1 MAKRLTP
8 FIGLAVVAALALAA
22 AFGAF
27 SLSPA
32 FAGSEAPNARG
43 LAQPLDF
50 QSQAATNLPV
60 PVTAIETSAAD
71 TPVTTIVEG
80 DNPAGNMRLRVGQS
94 VTIDLNDSI
103 KNTAA
108 VIDGAATNINAFRLN
123 APAAG
128 AAGNGVVTIG
138 SPSTDGVTTGNI
150 VVAMQTSNTR
160 VSTSTEVTITGAAAG
175 VATLTITAFNYDT
188 TPNPPTTGD
197 VEHSTRTFSVVVLEP
212 ELVLTSENTSA
223 NTRQDVTFLVSS
235 DLSAG
240 TGEITIELEDFGFPG
255 SVDVGSVGLLSD
267 AWYATSDYAG
277 TPSVAEHNPVAVS
290 NTVAGYNTMGNR
302 LRVAGAYQS
311 GVVSPT
317 DVTVSGEE
325 IKISVPDMNPETD
338 RAEGITAG
346 DLISVVLRQGSGITN
361 PSEGKGVRGDPDAD
375 PPVVETGYTAKISN
389 NVDDV
394 EQESSG
400 AFVPRRVVLSEED
413 GGRGTSV
420 TATGHGFK
428 NGTSLGFFLD
438 ENTNGRRDAGE
449 VTLCDVAQ
457 VSSNDTGSC
466 TFTVNNPPFGVG
478 DNFVGAV
485 DGRGQ
490 GATKSATN
498 NHGDQKFE
506 LTPTISAS
514 PASGNPGDSILVQMY
529 DFPASSTVSRVDLAR
544 QVELGN
550 RPQDSISHN
559 GGATGTDGSANFR
572 LTVPNWAPEGV
583 LDLKVTAGGK
593 SDNITIT
600 IGGPVVRST
609 PSTVLANQRINL
621 VGTGFTPNSRVCCG
635 AQVTGEDAAP
645 LMTIGGETI
654 PVGRINDGDD
664 VRVDSGGNWSASI
677 DLPLTQVTSDEGVR
691 EIVVR
696 DSRGRSGSVDVT
708 VPARSVTIDPP
719 TGRGGTVAVV
729 RGENF
734 PSKNDSGDS
743 FNIEIT
749 YTSSA
754 GNLRVSTT
762 PDASGRFETDIT
774 IPRLATIPSTNTVQV
789 VYEYGDNDIPV
800 TTTVTHQVPEGELSL
815 SQSSGPPGTVVTVRG
830 QGFRTTTPVTSV
842 EIGDIEIP
850 LSPAPY
856 TTGQGGLDFDIT
868 IPDLD
873 TGVQTIEVS
882 ISGGTTASIGFT
894 VTPGDAAGA
903 ETPAAEAVANM
914 GDNFVRAFYFNNTTK
929 TWTFYDPEVADAST
943 LENFIAGASYWVLV
957 GADQDVIL
965 NRNTRNLTCAD
976 GNCWNLI
983 VW

>member
-32 FAGSEAPNARG
+32 FAGDAAPNARG
-43 LAQPLDF
+43 LAQPVDF
-50 QSQAATNLPV
+50 QSQVTALPAPVFTEETAIGADTALSPTRFQRGTGAPANVRMSVGDTLAVELASIVQDVTKATPTAATELDAWRL
-60 PVTAIETSAAD
+60 TATHGGDA
-71 TPVTTIVEG
+71 
-80 DNPAGNMRLRVGQS
+80 DNPV
-94 VTIDLNDSI
+94 VTLAA
-103 KNTAA
+103 TAA
-108 VIDGAATNINAFRLN
+108 QSGATTLDTKNIPL
-123 APAAG
+123 P
-128 AAGNGVVTIG
+128 
-138 SPSTDGVTTGNI
+138 PS
-150 VVAMQTSNTR
+150 A
-160 VSTSTEVTITGAAAG
+160 STTEVTITAQKVGSSLLTVEAWDYSTTHAAPLASG
-175 VATLTITAFNYDT
+175 E
-188 TPNPPTTGD
+188 
-197 VEHSTRTFSVVVLEP
+197 VEVSTYTFSVVVVANTFSL
-212 ELVLTSENTSA
+212 SGENPGS
-223 NTRQDVTFLVSS
+223 NTRQDVSFIAPT
-235 DLSAG
+235 DLISG
-240 TGEITIELEDFGFPG
+240 VGEITIEMEDFDFPG
-255 SVDVGSVGLLSD
+255 STIPSAVGISSD
-267 AWYATSDYAG
+267 ARYDADASDARNDEAETSDVLDILTAARYNTDGSLVDTTGYAG
-277 TPSVAEHNPVAVS
+277 GQITPNDVS
-290 NTVAGYNTMGNR
+290 I
-302 LRVAGAYQS
+302 
-311 GVVSPT
+311 
-317 DVTVSGEE
+317 SGEE
-325 IKISVPDMNPETD
+325 ITITVPDMNPEND
-338 RAEGITAG
+338 RADDIKEGDRVTI
-346 DLISVVLRQGSGITN
+346 IIRQGAGIAN
-361 PSEGKGVRGDPDAD
+361 PSEGGAYP
-375 PPVVETGYTAKISN
+375 AKITTN
-389 NVDDV
+389 
-394 EQESSG
+394 ESTPELTTNEVT
-400 AFVPRRVVLSEED
+400 VPRRVVLSEED

-420 TATGHGFK
+420 TATGEGFK

-438 ENTNGRRDAGE
+438 ENTNGRRDPGE

-457 VSSNDTGSC
+457 VGSNDTGSC
-466 TFTVNNPPFGVG
+466 TFTVSNPPFGVG
-478 DNFVGAV
+478 NNFVGAV

-490 GATKSATN
+490 GATKSATHN
-498 NHGDQKFE
+498 DDKQKFE
-506 LTPTISAS
+506 LTPTIAAS

-529 DFPASSTVSRVDLAR
+529 DFPPNQQVTLVDLAR
-544 QVELGN
+544 QVAN
-550 RPQDSISHN
+550 DASTTNIVSHN
-559 GGATGTDGSANFR
+559 AGSTGTDGSANFR
-572 LTVPNWAPEGV
+572 MTVPNWAPQGV
-583 LDLKVTAGGK
+583 LDLQVTAGGK
-593 SDNITIT
+593 KDNITIT
-600 IGGPVVRST
+600 IGGPVVKST

-635 AQVTGEDAAP
+635 TKEGNETVDP

-677 DLPLTQVTSDEGVR
+677 DLPLTQVTSDEGTR

-696 DSRGRSGSVDVT
+696 DSRGRTGDVDVT

-754 GNLRVSTT
+754 GDLRVSTT
-762 PDASGRFETDIT
+762 PDASGRFEADIT

-815 SQSSGPPGTVVTVRG
+815 SQSSGPPGTEVTVRG

-856 TTGQGGLDFDIT
+856 TTSQGGLDFDIT

-903 ETPAAEAVANM
+903 ETPAADAVANM
-914 GDNFVRAFYFNNTTK
+914 GENFVRAFYFNNNTK
-929 TWTFYDPEVADAST
+929 SWSFYDPEVPEAST

-957 GADQDVIL
+957 GADQEVIL

>member
-1 MAKRLTP
+1 
-8 FIGLAVVAALALAA
+8 VVAALALAA

-32 FAGSEAPNARG
+32 YAGTEAPNARG
-43 LAQPLDF
+43 LAQPVDF
-50 QSQAATNLPV
+50 QAQ
-60 PVTAIETSAAD
+60 TALTAPEYVAENAD
-71 TPVTTIVEG
+71 
-80 DNPAGNMRLRVGQS
+80 
-94 VTIDLNDSI
+94 
-103 KNTAA
+103 NTARTD
-108 VIDGAATNINAFRLN
+108 IIKGTN
-123 APAAG
+123 APANIRMAVG
-128 AAGNGVVTIG
+128 DTFTFDAADALVYSAQTVVPANQIDLYWVDI
-138 SPSTDGVTTGNI
+138 PGVTAENTGI
-150 VVAMQTSNTR
+150 TLGPPAGVSPRMGASDILGGR
-160 VSTSTEVTITGAAAG
+160 IEAGGSTSTELVITAKTAG
-175 VATLTITAFNYDT
+175 VYRIKVEAEDNAVAS
-188 TPNPPTTGD
+188 PTTN
-197 VEHSTRTFSVVVLEP
+197 SPQNASYTFRVVVVDNTLS
-212 ELVLTSENTSA
+212 LSGENPGS
-223 NTRQDVTFLVSS
+223 NTRQDVTFIAPA
-235 DLSAG
+235 DLTAG
-240 TGEITIELEDFGFPG
+240 ISEITIELEDFGFPG
-255 SVDVGSVGLLSD
+255 STIPTAVGISSD
-267 AWYATSDYAG
+267 ALYDS
-277 TPSVAEHNPVAVS
+277 ES
-290 NTVAGYNTMGNR
+290 NTRADSLPVTATNLAQNAIARYNTDGS
-302 LRVAGAYQS
+302 LASTTGYT
-311 GVVSPT
+311 GGLITPDDVSL
-317 DVTVSGEE
+317 SGEE
-325 IKISVPDMNPETD
+325 LTLTVPDMNPEND
-338 RAEGITAG
+338 RGDDIKEG
-346 DLISVVLRQGSGITN
+346 DRVRVVIRQGAGINN
-361 PSEGKGVRGDPDAD
+361 PSEGGDYP
-375 PPVVETGYTAKISN
+375 AKITTN
-389 NVDDV
+389 
-394 EQESSG
+394 EQTPELTTNEVH
-400 AFVPRRVVLSEED
+400 VPRRVVLSEED
-413 GGRGTSV
+413 GGRGTTV
-420 TATGHGFK
+420 TATGEGFK

-466 TFTVNNPPFGVG
+466 TFTVSNPPFGVG
-478 DNFVGAV
+478 DNFVGAI

-490 GATKSATN
+490 GADKSATHN
-498 NHGDQKFE
+498 DDKQKFE
-506 LTPTISAS
+506 LTPTIAAS

-529 DFPASSTVSRVDLAR
+529 DFPPNSTVSRVDLAR
-544 QVELGN
+544 QIENDANTPNTV
-550 RPQDSISHN
+550 SHN
-559 GGATGTDGSANFR
+559 AGSTGTDGSANFR
-572 LTVPNWAPEGV
+572 MTVPNWAPQGV
-583 LDLKVTAGGK
+583 LDLKVIAGGK
-593 SDNITIT
+593 NDNITIT
-600 IGGPVVRST
+600 IGGPVVKST

-635 AQVTGEDAAP
+635 TKEGNETVDP

-677 DLPLTQVTSDEGVR
+677 DLPLTQVTSDEGTR

-696 DSRGRSGSVDVT
+696 DSRGRTGDVDVT
-708 VPARSVTIDPP
+708 IPARSVTIDPP

-754 GNLRVSTT
+754 GDLRVSTT
-762 PDASGRFETDIT
+762 PDASGRFEADIT

-815 SQSSGPPGTVVTVRG
+815 SQNSGPPGTVVTVRG
-830 QGFRTTTPVTSV
+830 QGFRSSTPVTGV

-856 TTGQGGLDFDIT
+856 TTRSGGLDFDIT

-929 TWTFYDPEVADAST
+929 SWTFYDPEVADAST
-943 LENFIAGASYWVLV
+943 MESFIAGASYWVLV
-957 GADQDVIL
+957 EADQDVIL
-965 NRNTRNLTCAD
+965 NRNTRNLTCSD

>member
-32 FAGSEAPNARG
+32 FAGSDAPNARG
-43 LAQPLDF
+43 LAQPVDF
-50 QSQAATNLPV
+50 QSQTTALPIPAFAEETQDGLATALVASRYQKGTN
-60 PVTAIETSAAD
+60 A
-71 TPVTTIVEG
+71 
-80 DNPAGNMRLRVGQS
+80 PANMRLAVGDTFTVDLADIVQDITKATPAAATEIDNWRLYETGLNTTDPV
-94 VTIDLNDSI
+94 VTL
-103 KNTAA
+103 TAA
-108 VIDGAATNINAFRLN
+108 VPQTDATTVDTTNI
-123 APAAG
+123 P
-128 AAGNGVVTIG
+128 
-138 SPSTDGVTTGNI
+138 
-150 VVAMQTSNTR
+150 
-160 VSTSTEVTITGAAAG
+160 VSASSTEVTITGKKAG
-175 VATLTITAFNYDT
+175 TATLRVQGWDFSD
-188 TPNPPTTGD
+188 
-197 VEHSTRTFSVVVLEP
+197 HSARTQHATYGAEGEISASQYTFSVVVMD
-212 ELVLTSENTSA
+212 NTLALSGVNPGS
-223 NTRQDVTFLVSS
+223 NTAQTVRFIAPADLVS
-235 DLSAG
+235 G
-240 TGEITIELEDFGFPG
+240 IGEITIELEDFGFPG
-255 SVDVGSVGLLSD
+255 STIPTAVGVSSD
-267 AWYATSDYAG
+267 ARYNNDNDQRVDATENTADLTA
-277 TPSVAEHNPVAVS
+277 VAR
-290 NTVAGYNTMGNR
+290 YNTDGSLANE
-302 LRVAGAYQS
+302 S
-311 GVVSPT
+311 GYTGGLIAPS
-317 DVTVSGEE
+317 DISISGEE
-325 IKISVPDMNPETD
+325 LTVTVPDMNPEND
-338 RAEGITAG
+338 RGDDIMAG
-346 DLISVVLRQGSGITN
+346 DLVTVLIRQGAGVSN
-361 PSEGKGVRGDPDAD
+361 PSEGGAYP
-375 PPVVETGYTAKISN
+375 AKITTSAN
-389 NVDDV
+389 TPELTTNEVT
-394 EQESSG
+394 
-400 AFVPRRVVLSEED
+400 VPRRVVLSEED

-420 TATGHGFK
+420 TATGEGFK

-438 ENTNGRRDAGE
+438 KAPLNGRRDPGE

-457 VSSNDTGSC
+457 VGSDDTGSC

-490 GATKSATN
+490 GANKSATHN
-498 NHGDQKFE
+498 DDKQKFE

-529 DFPASSTVSRVDLAR
+529 DFPAGSPVTLVDLAR
-544 QVELGN
+544 QVAT
-550 RPQDSISHN
+550 H
-559 GGATGTDGSANFR
+559 GATTPNKVVWGATTTGSDGSANFR
-572 LTVPNWAPEGV
+572 MTVPNWAPQGV
-583 LDLKVTAGGK
+583 LDLQVTAGGK
-593 SDNITIT
+593 KDNITIT
-600 IGGPVVRST
+600 IGGPVVKST

-635 AQVTGEDAAP
+635 AIEGNETVTP

-696 DSRGRSGSVDVT
+696 DSRGRTGDVDVT
-708 VPARSVTIDPP
+708 IPTRTVTIDPP

-743 FNIEIT
+743 FNVEIT

-754 GNLRVSTT
+754 GDLRVSTT
-762 PDASGRFETDIT
+762 PDASGRFEADIT
-774 IPRLATIPSTNTVQV
+774 IPRLATIPSTNTVRV
-789 VYEYGDNDIPV
+789 VYEYGENDIPV
-800 TTTVTHQVPEGELSL
+800 TTTVTHQVPEGDLSL

-830 QGFRTTTPVTSV
+830 QGFRSSTPVTGV

-856 TTGQGGLDFDIT
+856 TTRTGGLDFDIR

-894 VTPGDAAGA
+894 VTAGDAVGA
-903 ETPAAEAVANM
+903 ETPAAVAVASM
-914 GDNFVRAFYFNNTTK
+914 GENFLRAFYFNNTTK
-929 TWTFYDPEVADAST
+929 SWSFYDPEVEQDADADSA
-943 LENFIAGASYWVLV
+943 LVNFIAGASYWVLI
-957 GADQDVIL
+957 GADQEVIL
-965 NRNTRNLTCAD
+965 NRKTRNLTCVD
-976 GNCWNLI
+976 GNCWNLV

>member
-32 FAGSEAPNARG
+32 YAGDEAPNARG
-43 LAQPLDF
+43 LAQPVDF
-50 QSQAATNLPV
+50 QSQTALAAPAFAEETADDANTALSPTRYQQGTNV
-60 PVTAIETSAAD
+60 P
-71 TPVTTIVEG
+71 
-80 DNPAGNMRLRVGQS
+80 GNMRLAVGDS
-94 VTIDLNDSI
+94 FTIDLADIVQDVSNADP
-103 KNTAA
+103 A
-108 VIDGAATNINAFRLN
+108 AATELDAWRLFH
-123 APAAG
+123 AGGSATDPIVTLAA
-128 AAGNGVVTIG
+128 A
-138 SPSTDGVTTGNI
+138 SPQMNNTPVETGNI
-150 VVAMQTSNTR
+150 PLG
-160 VSTSTEVTITGAAAG
+160 TSTEVTITGTKAG
-175 VATLTITAFNYDT
+175 AATLTVQGWDYSDSQARTV
-188 TPNPPTTGD
+188 GL
-197 VEHSTRTFSVVVLEP
+197 VEGEVDASQYTFSVVVVANTLELDDSDP
-212 ELVLTSENTSA
+212 GA
-223 NTRQDVTFLVSS
+223 NTRY
-235 DLSAG
+235 DLQFVATTDLPAG
-240 TGEITIELEDFGFPG
+240 VGVITIELEDFNFPG
-255 SVDVGSVGLLSD
+255 SAQPAAVGVTSD
-267 AWYATSDYAG
+267 AYYNNDSNQPPAVAATDARYNTNGTRVEPATSYQG
-277 TPSVAEHNPVAVS
+277 GLVA
-290 NTVAGYNTMGNR
+290 
-302 LRVAGAYQS
+302 
-311 GVVSPT
+311 PT
-317 DVTVSGEE
+317 DVTISGEKL
-325 IKISVPDMNPETD
+325 KISVPDMNPETD
-338 RAEGITAG
+338 RSDGISRG
-346 DLISVVLRQGSGITN
+346 DLISVLIRQGSGISN
-361 PSEGKGVRGDPDAD
+361 PTEGKTDYKAVITNSEDSVTLNTNDVIVPLL
-375 PPVVETGYTAKISN
+375 VELN
-389 NVDDV
+389 EN
-394 EQESSG
+394 
-400 AFVPRRVVLSEED
+400 D
-413 GGRGTSV
+413 GGRGTVV
-420 TATGHGFK
+420 TATGKGFK

-449 VTLCDVAQ
+449 VGLCDVAQ
-457 VSSNDTGSC
+457 VGSDDTGSC
-466 TFTVNNPPFGVG
+466 SFTVSNPPFGVG

-490 GATKSATN
+490 GANKSATHN
-498 NHGDQKFE
+498 DDDQKFE
-506 LTPTISAS
+506 LTPTIAAS
-514 PASGNPGDSILVQMY
+514 PNSGNPGDSILVQMY
-529 DFPASSTVSRVDLAR
+529 DFPANQQVTLVDLAR
-544 QVELGN
+544 QVAN
-550 RPQDSISHN
+550 DANTPNTVSHN
-559 GGATGTDGSANFR
+559 AGSTGSDGSANFR
-572 LTVPNWAPEGV
+572 MTVPNWAPEGV
-583 LDLKVTAGGK
+583 LDLQVTAGGK
-593 SDNITIT
+593 KDNITIT
-600 IGGPVVRST
+600 IGGPVVKST

-635 AQVTGEDAAP
+635 TKEGQETVDP
-645 LMTIGGETI
+645 LMSIGGETI

-677 DLPLTQVTSDEGVR
+677 DLPLTQVTSDEGTR

-696 DSRGRSGSVDVT
+696 DSRGRTGDVDVT
-708 VPARSVTIDPP
+708 IPARTVTIDPP

-729 RGENF
+729 RGSNF

-754 GNLRVSTT
+754 GDLRVSTT
-762 PDASGRFETDIT
+762 PDASGRFEADIT

-815 SQSSGPPGTVVTVRG
+815 SQSSGPPGTEVTVRG
-830 QGFRTTTPVTSV
+830 QGFRSSTPVTGV

-856 TTGQGGLDFDIT
+856 TTRSGGLDFDIT